1 MQQTT
6 LIQHPAVKEKFAGY
20 PEEVRKKLNYLRN
33 LILETASQ
41 IEDISKVEETLKWDE
56 PSYIVRK
63 GSTIRMDWKAKNP
76 DQYAL
81 FFNCNTSLVETF
93 KILYGNLF
101 KYEKNRAILFDM
113 NETIPENEVRACIGM
128 ALQYHSLKN
137 KPFLGK

>member
-1 MQQTT
+1 MKQLT
-6 LIQHPAVKEKFAGY
+6 LIQDPAVKEKFAGY
-20 PEEVRKKLNYLRN
+20 PEKAKEKLNYLRD

-41 IEDISKVEETLKWDE
+41 IDIDKIEETLKWDE
-56 PSYIVRK
+56 PSYLTRK

-76 DQYAL
+76 DHYAL

-113 NETIPENEVRACIGM
+113 NENIPESELKECIRM
-128 ALQYHSLKN
+128 ALQYHSLKG